1 MSETRTLG
9 VLGGSG
15 LYEMPGLEILGERR
29 VETPFGAP
37 SDAVV
42 EGKLGETRML
52 FLPRHGRGHRIAPH
66 EINYRANVF
75 ALKVLGAEQIVSLSA
90 VGSMREE
97 LAPGMLVTI
106 DQHIDR
112 TRMRASTFF
121 EGRGIVAHVSVAD
134 PIDDAL
140 RRALYAAAVKA
151 GGKVRDKGVYVCIEG
166 PQFSTRAESEA
177 HRKDGA
183 DVIGMTNVTEAK
195 LAREAELPFAALAM
209 VTDYDCWHPSE
220 AAVDVATVVAV
231 MKHNAELAIETLR
244 VISQALPDPK
254 ASPATRALAGAIMT
268 APSAIPADSRT
279 ALMPLIERY
288 L

>member
-1 MSETRTLG
+1 MGGATLG

-15 LYEMPGLEILGERR
+15 LYEMPGLEIVGTKAFD
-29 VETPFGAP
+29 TPFGAP
-37 SDAVV
+37 SDEVTI
-42 EGKLGETRML
+42 GKLGDTRML
-52 FLPRHGRGHRIAPH
+52 FLPRHGRGHRLAPH

-97 LAPGMLVTI
+97 LAPGMFVTV

-112 TRMRASTFF
+112 TRTRRSTFF
-121 EGRGIVAHVSVAD
+121 EERGIVAHVSVAD

-140 RRALYAAAVKA
+140 RRALYESATEA
-151 GGKVRDKGVYVCIEG
+151 GGRVRDKGVYVCIEG

-177 HRKDGA
+177 HRRDGA

-244 VISQALPDPK
+244 RLSSRLPDPTK
-254 ASPATRALAGAIMT
+254 SPATRALAGAIMT
-268 APSAIPADSRT
+268 APGAIPT
-279 ALMPLIERY
+279 ATREALAPLISKY
-288 L
+288 V

>member
-1 MSETRTLG
+1 MRGSTLG

-15 LYEMPGLEILGERR
+15 LYEMPGLQIIGAKA
-29 VETPFGAP
+29 VETPFGTP
-37 SDAVV
+37 SDEITV
-42 EGKLGETRML
+42 GTLGETRLL
-52 FLPRHGRGHRIAPH
+52 FLPRHGRGHRFAPH

-75 ALKVLGAEQIVSLSA
+75 ALKVLGADQIVSLSA

-97 LAPGMLVTI
+97 LEPGMFVTV

-112 TRMRASTFF
+112 TRTRRSTFF

-134 PIDDAL
+134 PIDDQL
-140 RRALYAAAVKA
+140 RRALYDAAAGA
-151 GGKVRDKGVYVCIEG
+151 GARVRDKGVYVCIEG

-177 HRKDGA
+177 HRRDGA

-244 VISQALPDPK
+244 RLASRLPDPST
-254 ASPATRALAGAIMT
+254 SPSTHALAGAIMT
-268 APSAIPADSRT
+268 APSAIPSDTRE
-279 ALMPLIERY
+279 ALAPLIAKY
-288 L
+288 V